1 MGETSRQRVEFA
13 LTLRR
18 IAPESIPIN
27 ILNPIPGTPLE
38 NSSPLSPEEV
48 LDTVAFFRFIH
59 PRTILR
65 FAGGRISLPREM
77 QIKAMKIGVNG
88 AIVGDLLT
96 TIGSNVRQDKELA
109 AEVGYSF

>member
-1 MGETSRQRVEFA
+1 
-13 LTLRR
+13 
-18 IAPESIPIN
+18 
-27 ILNPIPGTPLE
+27 
-38 NSSPLSPEEV
+38 
-48 LDTVAFFRFIH
+48 
-59 PRTILR
+59 
-65 FAGGRISLPREM
+65 M